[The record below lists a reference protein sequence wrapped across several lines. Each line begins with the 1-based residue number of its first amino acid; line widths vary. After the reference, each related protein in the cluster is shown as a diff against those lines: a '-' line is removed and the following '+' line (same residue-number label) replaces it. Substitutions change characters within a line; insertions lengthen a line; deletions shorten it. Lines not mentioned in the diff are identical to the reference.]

1 MMKMTSSN
9 KTALHLDIETYS
21 ELDLTKVG
29 VYKYAEHPSFEI
41 LMIAYAFDD
50 EPVEIIDLKQ
60 GEEIPKWLAKA
71 LVNPEIVKMA
81 HNANFERTCLQ
92 SALGVPMPPEQWYC
106 TAVRASTLGLPR
118 SLEEVGKILGLNEDK
133 AKMKVGKAL
142 IRYFS
147 MPCKPTKRNG
157 ERTRNLPRHEPEQW
171 EIFKRYCKQDVEAER
186 EIEKIL
192 NKYPAI
198 PEQEH
203 QLWCLD
209 QYINEKGVLI
219 QTELVDNI
227 LEYYS
232 SHQDALLDRAREIT
246 GLENPKSIVQSREWL
261 KDMGHETEKLDKNAV
276 KELMKEALDEEVQE
290 FLEIRQELSKTSVSK
305 YEAIKRAMN
314 KDNRVRGILQ
324 FYGAERTGRW
334 AGKIIQPQNLPRNKM
349 NTLDLAR
356 KLIID
361 NDFETFELLY
371 DNPMQVFS
379 ELIRTA
385 IVAPK
390 DHTFIVADYSA
401 IEARVIAWLANE
413 KWRLDVFASH
423 GKIYEASAAQMFKIP
438 LESITKNS
446 PERAKGK
453 VAELALGYQGSI
465 GALQAMGAE
474 EMGLTETEMKN
485 LVQQWRNANPNIVR
499 FWYDTEDNVKEA
511 ILQPGTI
518 IYGPRGIEFQMI
530 HDTLFIKLP
539 SGRRLAYKNAKIVEG
554 AYKEEII
561 YDGKD
566 QTTGRWSKVK
576 TYGGKL
582 VENIT
587 QAVARDCLG
596 AALMELDKAGYRAT
610 FHVHD
615 EVVIEVPITTKDQAM
630 AEITSLM
637 ALKLP
642 WTKGLILTAD
652 AFETKYYMK
661 D

>member
-1 MMKMTSSN
+1 MMKMTSST

-21 ELDLTKVG
+21 EEDLAKVG
-29 VYKYAEHPSFEI
+29 VYKYVEHPSFEI
-41 LMIAYAFDD
+41 LMIAYAFND
-50 EPVEIIDLKQ
+50 EEVDIIDLKQ
-60 GEEIPKWLAKA
+60 GEEIPEWLLKA
-71 LVNPEIVKMA
+71 LVNPEIIKTA

-92 SALGVPMPPEQWYC
+92 KALGVPMPPEQWYC

-118 SLEEVGKILGLNEDK
+118 SLDEVGRVLGLPEDK
-133 AKMKVGKAL
+133 AKMKAGKAL

-171 EIFKRYCKQDVEAER
+171 EIYKRYCKQDVEAER
-186 EIEKIL
+186 EIDKL
-192 NKYPAI
+192 MSKYP
-198 PEQEH
+198 EMLETEH

-219 QTELVDNI
+219 QTELVNNI
-227 LEYYS
+227 LEYNS
-232 SHQDALLDRAREIT
+232 THEDELLERAKELT
-246 GLENPKSIVQSREWL
+246 GLDNPKSISQAKEWL
-261 KDMGHETEKLDKNAV
+261 AEQGLETESLTKDIV
-276 KELMKEALDEEVQE
+276 KGLIKETDDQEIQE
-290 FLEIRQELSKTSVSK
+290 FLEIRQQLGKTSVSK
-305 YEAIKRAMN
+305 YDAIKRAIN
-314 KDNRVRGILQ
+314 EDNRVRGILQ

-334 AGKIIQPQNLPRNKM
+334 AGRIIQPQNLPRNNMK
-349 NTLDLAR
+349 N
-356 KLIID
+356 ID
-361 NDFETFELLY
+361 MVRELVIVNDFDLLEMLY
-371 DNPMQVFS
+371 GNLMQVFS

-385 IVAPK
+385 IIAPEGY
-390 DHTFIVADYSA
+390 TFIVADYSA
-401 IEARVIAWLANE
+401 IEARVIAWLAEE
-413 KWRLDVFASH
+413 KWRMDVFASH
-423 GKIYEASAAQMFKIP
+423 GKIYEASAAQMFKVPID
-438 LESITKNS
+438 SITKDS

-465 GALQAMGAE
+465 SALQAMGAE
-474 EMGLTETEMKN
+474 EMGLSENEMKA
-485 LVQQWRNANPNIVR
+485 LVDRWRNANPNIVK
-499 FWYDTEDNVKEA
+499 FWYNTESLAKAA
-511 ILQPGTI
+511 IKSPGTI
-518 IYGPRGIEFQMI
+518 KRGPRGIEFQMI
-530 HDTLFIKLP
+530 HDSLFIKLP

-566 QTTGRWSKVK
+566 QTTGRWGKVK

-596 AALMELDKAGYRAT
+596 AALLALYKAGYMAT

-615 EVVIEVPITTKDQAM
+615 EVVIEVPIATKDKAM
-630 AEITSLM
+630 ADITRLM
-637 ALKLP
+637 ALDLP

>member
-1 MMKMTSSN
+1 MTSLN
-9 KTALHLDIETYS
+9 KTVLHLDIETYS

-29 VYKYAEHPSFEI
+29 VYKYVEHPSFEI

-60 GEEIPKWLAKA
+60 GEEIPEWLRKA
-71 LVNPEIVKMA
+71 LVNPEIIKKA

-92 SALGVPMPPEQWYC
+92 RALGVPMPPEQWAC

-118 SLEEVGKILGLNEDK
+118 NLDEIGRVLGLDEDK
-133 AKMKVGKAL
+133 AKMRVGRQL

-157 ERTRNLPRHEPEQW
+157 GRTRNLPRHEPEQW

-192 NKYPAI
+192 NKYPKP

-203 QLWCLD
+203 KLWCLD
-209 QYINEKGVLI
+209 QRINEKGVLI
-219 QTELVDNI
+219 QTKLVNNI
-227 LEYYS
+227 LNYNS
-232 SHQDALLDRAREIT
+232 THQDELLERARELT
-246 GLENPKSIVQSREWL
+246 GLDNPKSINQAKEWL
-261 KDMGHETEKLDKNAV
+261 SEQGLETESLTKDVVEDLI
-276 KELMKEALDEEVQE
+276 KETDDEDIQE
-290 FLEIRQELSKTSVSK
+290 FLELRQQLGKTSVSK
-305 YEAIKRAMN
+305 YDAIARSIN
-314 KDNRVRGILQ
+314 EDGRVRGILQ

-334 AGKIIQPQNLPRNKM
+334 AGRIIQPQNLPRNQMK
-349 NTLDLAR
+349 N
-356 KLIID
+356 ID
-361 NDFETFELLY
+361 MVRELVIANDFELLEMLY
-371 DNPMQVFS
+371 GNLMQVFS

-385 IVAPK
+385 IIAPEGY
-390 DHTFIVADYSA
+390 TFIVADYSS
-401 IEARVIAWLANE
+401 IEARVLAWLANE
-413 KWRLDVFASH
+413 KWRLDVFAGH

-438 LESITKNS
+438 IEQITKDS

-453 VAELALGYQGSI
+453 VAELALGYQGSV
-465 GALQAMGAE
+465 GALQAMGASD
-474 EMGLTETEMKN
+474 MGLSENEMIK
-485 LVQQWRNANPNIVR
+485 LVHQWRNTNRNIVK
-499 FWYDTEDNVKEA
+499 FWYDTEENAKTA
-511 ILQPGTI
+511 IMHPGTI

-530 HDTLFIKLP
+530 RDTLFIKLP
-539 SGRRLAYKNAKIVEG
+539 SGRRLAYKNAKIQQG
-554 AYKEEII
+554 SYKEEII

-566 QTTGRWSKVK
+566 QAKGSWGKVK

-587 QAVARDCLG
+587 QAVARDCLA
-596 AALMELDKAGYRAT
+596 AALLALNDAGYMAS

-615 EVVIEVPITTKDQAM
+615 EVVVEVPIEKSEQALS
-630 AEITSLM
+630 EITAIMSKELD
-637 ALKLP
+637 
-642 WTKGLILTAD
+642 WGKGLILTAD